1 MVAGSKKFPKL
12 FEPGQIGKVTIRNR
26 IVMLPVHITFWTAT
40 GEVTERV
47 IDHFAAR
54 ARGGAGLI
62 VVSQANPSYPPGYPV
77 MASLE
82 SERMV
87 AGHYRLM
94 EKLHAYGARVA
105 LQISQL
111 GRQLNRE
118 DLDIVSSSP
127 VRCVDF
133 AGVTYPVPRAL
144 EKDEIREFIR
154 RFALIAANARRAG
167 YDMVEVH
174 CAHGYLLSSFIS
186 PYLNTRDDEYG
197 GSLQNRMRFPLEVIR
212 RIKEVTGNDYP
223 VGVRINGD
231 EFVKGGI
238 TTEESPAIAQIFEEA
253 GVAFLDVSS
262 GIEEMGHK
270 RIDIMRMPEGWKAY
284 LWEAVKKAVKIPTF
298 AGGGNRTPELCEK
311 IIAEGKADFVGLGRQ
326 FYADPEWPNKVREG
340 RLGDIRKCT
349 SCLECRR
356 AVDIRCSINVALGRE
371 KEFGEIKPAPVKK
384 RVMVIGA
391 GPGGMEAARIA
402 ALRGHQVTLYDRR
415 REIGGNLLR
424 AASPPGKEK
433 LLWFRDYEAGQL
445 SNLGV
450 SLKLGVKV
458 TPELVDK
465 IKPDV
470 VILAAGSNPVIP
482 GIPGIEGEN
491 VSTAWEVLES
501 KTKIR
506 NQDVVV
512 AGGGM
517 VGAETAEFLAEQNNV
532 VTIVEMLPRIADDME
547 IFNRRGLMDALREK
561 KVIMLT
567 EREVSEVTEE
577 GLIVT
582 NKRSGE
588 RKLVK
593 ADWVVLAMGSKPAGE
608 LVEALP
614 EKVPQLYVVGDC
626 QQPRTIMAAVY
637 EGAFTAL
644 QI

>member
-1 MVAGSKKFPKL
+1 MAGSKKFPRL
-12 FEPGQIGKVTIRNR
+12 FEPGQIGKVRIKNR
-26 IVMLPVHITFWTAT
+26 IVMLPVHITFWTAA

-54 ARGGAGLI
+54 AKGGAGLI
-62 VVSQANPSYPPGYPV
+62 VVSQANPGYPPGYPV

-87 AGHYRLM
+87 AGHYRLV
-94 EKLHAYGARVA
+94 EKLHAYGAKVA
-105 LQISQL
+105 LQISHL
-111 GRQLNRE
+111 GRQLNRKE
-118 DLDIVSSSP
+118 LDIVSSSP
-127 VRCVDF
+127 VRCIDF
-133 AGVTYPVPRAL
+133 ADVTYPVPRAL

-154 RFALIAANARRAG
+154 RFAMIAANAKQAG

-174 CAHGYLLSSFIS
+174 GAHGYLLSSFIS

-197 GSLQNRMRFPLEVIR
+197 GSLQNRMRFPLEIIKRV
-212 RIKEVTGNDYP
+212 KEVTGDDYP
-223 VGVRINGD
+223 VGVRVNGD

-238 TTEESPAIAQIFEEA
+238 TAEESPIIAQILEEA
-253 GVAFLDVSS
+253 GVAFLDISA

-284 LWEAVKKAVKIPTF
+284 LWEAVTKAVKIPTF

-311 IIAEGKADFVGLGRQ
+311 VIAEGKADFVGLGRQ
-326 FYADPEWPNKVREG
+326 LYADPEWPTKVNEG
-340 RLGDIRKCT
+340 RLEDIRKCT

-356 AVDIRCSINVALGRE
+356 AVDIRCAINVALGRE
-371 KEFGEIKPAPVKK
+371 NEFGEIRPAQVKR

-402 ALRGHQVTLYDRR
+402 ALKGHDVTLYDRR
-415 REIGGNLLR
+415 EEIGGSLLL
-424 AASPPGKEK
+424 AATPPGKEK
-433 LLWFRDYEAGQL
+433 LLWFRDYEASQL
-445 SNLGV
+445 SKLGV
-450 SLKLGVKV
+450 SLKLGVEV

-465 IKPDV
+465 TKPDV
-470 VILAAGSNPVIP
+470 VILAVGGRPIIPEIP
-482 GIPGIEGEN
+482 GVEKRN
-491 VSTAWEVLES
+491 VLAAQDVLED
-501 KTKIR
+501 KRKIR
-506 NQDVVV
+506 NQNVVV

-517 VGAETAEFLAEQNNV
+517 VGTETAEFLAEQNNM
-532 VTIVEMLPRIADDME
+532 VTIVEMLPRIANDME
-547 IFNRRGLMDALREK
+547 IFNRRGLMDALQEK

-567 EREVSEVTEE
+567 EHEVNEVTDE

-582 NKRSGE
+582 DKRKGE
-588 RKLVK
+588 RKLIE
-593 ADWVVLAMGSKPAGE
+593 ADWVILAMGSKPASE
-608 LVEALP
+608 LTEVLR
-614 EKVPQLYVVGDC
+614 EKVPQLYAVGDC